1 MKRSILVID
10 DNKAIRFLLQTTFN
24 KKYQV
29 FTAANGYSAMHWL
42 TKKNLPDL
50 IVADAT
56 LPDMRE
62 WELIEYLTS
71 SRLYGNIPLIVL
83 SDVAKDDTQHIC
95 KELGVKQFFLK
106 PFDPLD
112 LVVAV
117 DGLVSAK
124 KKIQES
130 FLKLV

>member
-10 DNKAIRFLLQTTFN
+10 DNKAIRFLLQTNFN

-29 FTAANGYSAMHWL
+29 TTAANGYSAMHWL
-42 TKKNLPDL
+42 TKKNVPDL
-50 IVADAT
+50 IVADAA

-62 WELIEYLTS
+62 WELIEYLAT
-71 SRLYGNIPLIVL
+71 SRLYSTIPLIVL
-83 SDVAKDDTQHIC
+83 SDAAKDDTQQIC
-95 KELGVKQFFLK
+95 KELGIKQFFLK

-112 LVVAV
+112 LVIAV

-124 KKIQES
+124 KTIQES